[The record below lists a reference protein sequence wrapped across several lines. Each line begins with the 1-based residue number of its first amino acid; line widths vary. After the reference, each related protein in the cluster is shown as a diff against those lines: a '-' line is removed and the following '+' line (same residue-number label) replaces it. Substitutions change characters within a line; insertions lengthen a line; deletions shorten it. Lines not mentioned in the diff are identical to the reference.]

1 MGRDLNSLI
10 LFPGLLP
17 KEQRVSEGSSSIYT
31 WQSIWRVALS
41 HRRELIMANVIAVL
55 AAVAAVPVP
64 LLMPLLVDEVLL
76 DQPASIVAG
85 VNQVFPVEWQG
96 PALYIFSVFAFTVL
110 LRISAIL
117 LNVWQARQ
125 FTIISKDLI
134 FQIRASL
141 LGHLQRISMAE
152 YETLGSGRV
161 ASHFVTDLDTV
172 DRFVGSSISRL
183 LVAFLSI
190 LGTAIILLWMHWQ
203 LALFILFLN
212 PFVIWLTML
221 IGKRVKDL
229 KKQENLSYE
238 VFQGALTETLDA
250 IQQIRASNREQHY
263 LSRLVNTARDVRDHS
278 SRFEW
283 QSDAASR
290 FSFLVF
296 LVGFDLF
303 RSVAMLM
310 VLFSDLSV
318 GQMMAVFGY
327 LWFMMGPVQEILG
340 IQYAWFGAKA
350 ALARVNRLMEL
361 KEEPRYPALTDP
373 FKTKTSVSIDLEG
386 IHFSYSPGQEVLRGI
401 SLHIPAGKKVAL
413 VGASGGGKSTL
424 VQVLLGL
431 YPATRGDVRFNGVSV
446 REIGYSRVRE
456 KVATVLQQPAL
467 FNGTVRDN
475 LLMGHELTDEQ
486 CWQAL
491 KVAQLDHFVEQELPD
506 QLDTL
511 VGRQGVRLSGGQRQ
525 RLAIARMVLSD
536 PAVVILDEA
545 TSALDTGTEA
555 RLHEAM
561 KRFLQNR
568 TTIIVAH
575 RLSAVKQADEVYVF
589 EDGQIAE
596 QGSHDELLQ
605 QQGLYKK
612 LYGSNQLA

>member
-1 MGRDLNSLI
+1 M
-10 LFPGLLP
+10 
-17 KEQRVSEGSSSIYT
+17 SEGPSSIYT
-31 WQSIWRVALS
+31 WQSIWRVALT
-41 HRRELIMANVIAVL
+41 HRRELILANVIAVL

-76 DQPASIVAG
+76 DQPASIVAA
-85 VNQVFPVEWQG
+85 VNRVFPVEWQG
-96 PALYIFSVFAFTVL
+96 PALYIFSVFALTIL

-134 FQIRASL
+134 FRIRASL
-141 LGHLQRISMAE
+141 LGHMQRISMAE

-183 LVAFLSI
+183 LVALLSI

-203 LALFILFLN
+203 LALFILLLN

-238 VFQGALTETLDA
+238 IFQGALTETLDA

-263 LSRLVNTARDVRDHS
+263 LMRLVNSARDVRDHS

-283 QSDAASR
+283 QSDAANR

-296 LVGFDLF
+296 LIGFDLF

-350 ALARVNRLMEL
+350 ALARVNRLIEL
-361 KEEPRYPALTDP
+361 KEEPRYPALADP
-373 FKTKTSVSIDLEG
+373 FKAQTSVSIDLEN
-386 IHFSYSPGQEVLRGI
+386 IHFSYGPGQEVLRGI
-401 SLHIPAGKKVAL
+401 SLHIPAGSKVAL

-424 VQVLLGL
+424 FRCCWGSIH
-431 YPATRGDVRFNGVSV
+431 R
-446 REIGYSRVRE
+446 SRRC
-456 KVATVLQQPAL
+456 T
-467 FNGTVRDN
+467 F
-475 LLMGHELTDEQ
+475 
-486 CWQAL
+486 
-491 KVAQLDHFVEQELPD
+491 
-506 QLDTL
+506 
-511 VGRQGVRLSGGQRQ
+511 
-525 RLAIARMVLSD
+525 
-536 PAVVILDEA
+536 
-545 TSALDTGTEA
+545 
-555 RLHEAM
+555 
-561 KRFLQNR
+561 
-568 TTIIVAH
+568 
-575 RLSAVKQADEVYVF
+575 
-589 EDGQIAE
+589 
-596 QGSHDELLQ
+596 
-605 QQGLYKK
+605 
-612 LYGSNQLA
+612 

>member
-1 MGRDLNSLI
+1 MSFEPQNERQQP
-10 LFPGLLP
+10 F
-17 KEQRVSEGSSSIYT
+17 T
-31 WQSIWRVALS
+31 WHAIWRVALQ
-41 HRRELIMANVIAVL
+41 HRKELVIANIVALL

-76 DQPASIVAG
+76 DQPGAIVAM
-85 VNQVFPVEWQG
+85 VNQLFPESWRG
-96 PALYIFSVFAFTVL
+96 PALYIFSVFALTIL
-110 LRISAIL
+110 LRVIAIV

-134 FQIRASL
+134 FKIRSSL
-141 LGHLQRISMAE
+141 LSHLQRISMAE

-183 LVAFLSI
+183 LVAVLSI
-190 LGTAIILLWMHWQ
+190 IGTAVILLWMHWQ

-212 PFVIWLTML
+212 PFVIWLTMI

-250 IQQIRASNREQHY
+250 IQQIRATNRERHY
-263 LSRLVNTARDVRDHS
+263 LMRLVDSAREVRNHS

-283 QSDAASR
+283 QSDAANR

-296 LVGFDLF
+296 LIGFDLF
-303 RSVAMLM
+303 RSIAMMM
-310 VLFSDLSV
+310 VLFSDLTV

-350 ALARVNRLMEL
+350 ALARVNRLIAL
-361 KEEPRYPALTDP
+361 NEEPRYPANKDP
-373 FKTKTSVSIDLEG
+373 FIDKQAVAVDVDNV
-386 IHFSYSPGQEVLRGI
+386 HFSYAEGQDVLRGI
-401 SLHIPAGKKVAL
+401 SLHINAGEKVAL

-424 VQVLLGL
+424 IQVILGL
-431 YPATRGDVRFNGVSV
+431 YPAEQGDVRFNGVSV
-446 REIGYSRVRE
+446 KEIGYSRVRE

-467 FNGTVRDN
+467 FNGSVRDN
-475 LLMGHELTDEQ
+475 LLMGNEYTDDQ
-486 CWQAL
+486 CWSAL
-491 KVAQLDHFVEQELPD
+491 KVAQLDEFVSKELPD

-545 TSALDTGTEA
+545 TSALDTATEA
-555 RLHEAM
+555 KLHQAM
-561 KRFLQNR
+561 QTFLQGR
-568 TTIIVAH
+568 TTLIVAH
-575 RLSAVKQADEVYVF
+575 RLSAVKQADKVYVF
-589 EDGQIAE
+589 EEGQIAE
-596 QGSHDELLQ
+596 QGSHDDLLEEK
-605 QQGLYKK
+605 GLYHR
-612 LYGSNQLA
+612 LYGELQNV

>member
-1 MGRDLNSLI
+1 M
-10 LFPGLLP
+10 
-17 KEQRVSEGSSSIYT
+17 SEGSSSIYT
-31 WQSIWRVALS
+31 WQSIWRVALN
-41 HRRELIMANVIAVL
+41 HRRELILANVIAVL

-85 VNQVFPVEWQG
+85 VNRLFPVEWHG
-96 PALYIFSVFAFTVL
+96 PALYIFSVFALTIL
-110 LRISAIL
+110 LRVIAIL

-134 FQIRASL
+134 FRIRSSL
-141 LGHLQRISMAE
+141 LGHMQRISMAE

-172 DRFVGSSISRL
+172 DQFVGSSISRL
-183 LVAFLSI
+183 LVALLSI
-190 LGTAIILLWMHWQ
+190 LGTAIILLWIHWQ
-203 LALFILFLN
+203 LALFILLLN

-238 VFQGALTETLDA
+238 IFQGALTETLDA

-263 LSRLVNTARDVRDHS
+263 LSRLVNSARNVRDHS

-283 QSDAASR
+283 QSDAANR

-296 LVGFDLF
+296 LIGFDLF

-327 LWFMMGPVQEILG
+327 LWFMIGPVQEILG

-361 KEEPRYPALTDP
+361 KEEPRYPALADP
-373 FKTKTSVSIDLEG
+373 FKMKTSVSVNLED

-424 VQVLLGL
+424 IQVILGL
-431 YPATRGDVRFNGVSV
+431 YPATQGDVLFNGVSV
-446 REIGYSRVRE
+446 REIGYPRVRE

-467 FNGTVRDN
+467 FNGSVRDN
-475 LLMGHELTDEQ
+475 LLMGHGFTDEQ

-491 KVAQLDHFVEQELPD
+491 KVAQLDDFVQQELPD

-545 TSALDTGTEA
+545 TSALDTETES
-555 RLHEAM
+555 RLHQAM
-561 KRFLQNR
+561 KNFLQDR

-605 QQGLYKK
+605 QQGLYRK
-612 LYGSNQLA
+612 LYGASQQT

>member
-1 MGRDLNSLI
+1 M
-10 LFPGLLP
+10 
-17 KEQRVSEGSSSIYT
+17 EGQSVTEGQKLYT
-31 WQSIWRVALS
+31 WQSILQVALN
-41 HRRELIMANVIAVL
+41 HRRELIMANIIALL
-55 AAVAAVPVP
+55 AAIAAVPVP

-76 DQPASIVAG
+76 GQPATLVAT
-85 VNQVFPVEWQG
+85 VNQLVPAEWQG
-96 PALYIFSVFAFTVL
+96 PAIYIFSVFALTVL
-110 LRISAIL
+110 LRVTALL

-134 FQIRASL
+134 FRIRRSL
-141 LGHLQRISMAE
+141 LNHLQRISMAE

-172 DRFVGSSISRL
+172 DRFIGSSISRL
-183 LVAFLSI
+183 LVAVLSI

-203 LALFILFLN
+203 LALFILLLN
-212 PFVIWLTML
+212 PFVIWLTMV

-250 IQQIRASNREQHY
+250 IQQIRASNRERHY
-263 LSRLVNTARDVRDHS
+263 LMRLIDGARDVRNHS

-296 LVGFDLF
+296 LIGFDLF

-310 VLFSDLSV
+310 VLFSDLSI

-327 LWFMMGPVQEILG
+327 LWFMIGPVQEILG
-340 IQYAWFGAKA
+340 IQYAWFAANA
-350 ALARVNRLMEL
+350 ALGRVNRLIAL
-361 KEEPRYPALTDP
+361 KEEPQYPALKDP
-373 FKTKTSVSIDLEG
+373 FAGHTGVQLELDN

-401 SLHIPAGKKVAL
+401 SLSIPAGQKVAL

-424 VQVLLGL
+424 IQVILGL
-431 YPATRGDVRFNGVSV
+431 YPADQGDVRFNGISV
-446 REIGYSRVRE
+446 RETGFEQVRE
-456 KVATVLQQPAL
+456 HVATVLQQPAL

-475 LLMGHELTDEQ
+475 LLMGKTYTDAQ
-486 CWQAL
+486 CWEAL
-491 KVAQLDHFVEQELPD
+491 RVAQLEDFVRDELPD
-506 QLDTL
+506 QLETR

-545 TSALDTGTEA
+545 TSALDTETEA
-555 RLHEAM
+555 RLHQALQD
-561 KRFLQNR
+561 FLKNR
-568 TTIIVAH
+568 TTLIVAH
-575 RLSAVKQADEVYVF
+575 RLSAVKQADKVYVF

-596 QGSHDELLQ
+596 QGSHEELIQ
-605 QQGLYKK
+605 EQGLYQK
-612 LYGSNQLA
+612 LYGTHQQV